1 MFKKIVLFALA
12 AALLYGCSSGNHPKA
27 IPSDAAVEAKVESVL
42 KGMSLKEKAGQMVQ
56 LTIMVLEDDTH
67 EALDPAKLDKVI
79 GEYKVGSILNVMHDA
94 AHTRE
99 QTAEMVKQIQDKS
112 MEVLGIPCIYGLDMI
127 HGATYL
133 IEGSFYPQEIN
144 LAATFNR
151 DYARMMGEAMAY
163 ETRAAQVPW
172 VFSPVM
178 DLGRDPRWPRIW
190 ESFGE
195 DPYLQAEMART
206 ETLAIQ
212 GDDPNH
218 IDLEHAAV
226 SIKHFM
232 GYGVPHTGKDRTP
245 AYIAENDLR
254 EKFFR
259 PFKESFQAGALT
271 SMVNS
276 ASINGIPTHAN
287 KTLLTGWVKE
297 DLGWD
302 GLFVTDWADIDNL
315 YARDH
320 VAANKEEAVAL
331 GINAGIDMIMDPYDP
346 ECVNVIVKLA
356 ESGAIPMSR
365 IDDAVRRV
373 LRLKVRLGLFDNPTW
388 THDYPE
394 FASERFG
401 KESYQA
407 AVESEVLLKNEDGIL
422 PLKGTE
428 RILVT
433 GPNANSLRALNG
445 GWSYRWQGSA
455 DEFAPQYNTILEAM
469 QQRFQHVTYSPGVEY
484 IEVPMAW
491 QYENPAGI
499 PAAVAAARG
508 ADVIVACVGENSY
521 CETPGNMDDLNLSAN
536 QKELVRQLAAT
547 GKPVILVLNEGRPR
561 IIGDIE
567 PLAKAVVDVMLPSNY
582 GGDALAALLSGDENF
597 SGKLPFTYSKHINA
611 LHTYDYK
618 VSEHREVMGGSYNY
632 DAIMDVQWPFGFG
645 LSYTSFAY
653 SNFRCHSGRSEESSF
668 TASDIL
674 RISVDVTNTGSREG
688 KEAVLLYSSDEVASL
703 IPDVKRLRG
712 FEKIAL
718 APGESATVTFE
729 IPAHELAFVGADGK
743 WRLEE
748 GAFRL
753 SCGGQGL
760 QVNCTETKVWN
771 TPNII

>member
-99 QTAEMVKQIQDKS
+99 QTAAMVQQIQDKS